1 MKRFLALTAVVFLL
15 LRPLCEVQ
23 AAEFVHDGPG
33 SHAHA
38 SASHHSDD
46 TALCCAEL
54 EDGTLTAPSAA
65 APALGDGKGAFT
77 APVLS
82 VVHAGGAPGTAA
94 RHPPSFLF
102 PSLSFYAR
110 SARIRR

>member
-1 MKRFLALTAVVFLL
+1 MKRLLALTAVVFLL

-23 AAEFVHDGPG
+23 AAGFVHEEPG

-38 SASHHSDD
+38 TASNHDYD
-46 TALCCAEL
+46 TAPCCAEL
-54 EDGTLTAPSAA
+54 EDGTLAAPSTA
-65 APALGDGKGAFT
+65 APALGDGNVAIA
-77 APVLS
+77 APVLN
-82 VVHAGGAPGTAA
+82 VVHAGGTLGAAA
-94 RHPPSFLF
+94 RHPPGFLS